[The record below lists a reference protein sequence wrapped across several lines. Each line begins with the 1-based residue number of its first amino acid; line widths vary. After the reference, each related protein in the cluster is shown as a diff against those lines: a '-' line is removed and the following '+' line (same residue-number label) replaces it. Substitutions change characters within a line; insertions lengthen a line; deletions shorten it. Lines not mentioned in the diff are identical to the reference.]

1 MAKLDDLPQEL
12 KELILCAAPDIATLE
27 CLAHS
32 SPLFHG
38 AYVNRR
44 EDIFLTVLST
54 EIPPDILHEARFV
67 ARATSI
73 ERGST
78 WFNDV
83 KQLLADYDKGIDDS
97 FPLNITLTE
106 TIYISRFLP
115 ALRDVSMA
123 FFRSTLSHHPLTRD
137 KMNPPLPTQAEMCRV
152 QRSILR
158 METFSILFSERECRP
173 SYRPSWSSP
182 LEALNNLFFSRFEL
196 WEVEEIKCMRDF
208 FYRQY
213 NTIFRESS
221 TELRKLFVWQEYHDL
236 DPNDSMEKAAAR
248 TKDKT
253 YSQYREM
260 TEKLLSFGFEFLHE
274 VMNENSEYNQVLL
287 LEEAAEYGGFR
298 SPVDFLSDTLDGFFH
313 SRDMRIMQDIEFRET
328 VLESQPTGN
337 ERPNQAWF
345 WSIQQWDPA
354 LDGETYV
361 SRRDRRD
368 CLRSWGYVMWDS
380 SRLESLGFMNCKIQD
395 MQPHGPKAI
404 QGPLLTDRTKTN
416 DG

>member
-12 KELILCAAPDIATLE
+12 KELILCSAPDITTLN

-32 SPLFHG
+32 SPLFYN
-38 AYVNRR
+38 AYRRRR
-44 EDIFLTVLST
+44 EEIFATVIATELT
-54 EIPPDILHEARFV
+54 PAILHEARCVVRASFV
-67 ARATSI
+67 
-73 ERGST
+73 ERGSS
-78 WFNDV
+78 WLIDV
-83 KQLLADYDKGIDDS
+83 EQLLGEYDKGRNNTFSLD
-97 FPLNITLTE
+97 ITPTE
-106 TIYISRFLP
+106 LIYISKFLP

-123 FFRSTLSHHPLTRD
+123 FFRSTLSHHPLTGD
-137 KMNPPLPTQAEMCRV
+137 KMNLPLPTQAEMCRV

-213 NTIFRESS
+213 NTIFRECSA
-221 TELRKLFVWQEYHDL
+221 ELRNLFVWQEYRDL

-253 YSQYREM
+253 YNQYREM
-260 TEKLLSFGFEFLHE
+260 TEKLLSFGFGFLHE
-274 VMNENSEYNQVLL
+274 VMNENSEYDQVLL
-287 LEEAAEYGGFR
+287 LEEAAEYRVFR
-298 SPVDFLSDTLDGFFH
+298 APIDFLSDTLDGFFH
-313 SRDMRIMQDIEFRET
+313 SRDMRIMQDIEFRKT
-328 VLESQPTGN
+328 VLEPQPTGN
-337 ERPNQAWF
+337 ERPNQAWL

-354 LDGETYV
+354 LDGENYV
-361 SRRDRRD
+361 SCRDRRD

-380 SRLESLGFMNCKIQD
+380 SRLESLGVMNCKIQD
-395 MQPHGPKAI
+395 LQPHGPKVM
-404 QGPLLTDRTKTN
+404 QGPLLTDRPKTN
-416 DG
+416 EG